1 MVKENGID
9 QEELSH
15 ILRLPSWTA
24 EQAAQVLEAQRK
36 SGLSQAQYA
45 AQRGF
50 SVGRLYNWKSKLR
63 AKLRTAPKPADSD
76 SEKESE
82 KESERESETEPERES
97 ETVSETESET
107 ESEKVSETESE
118 KESARGV
125 GGQDFGL
132 NLQRPGERFMHDY
145 LVRAIRGREAMWHLF
160 SFRRH
165 GAVLLCVV
173 QWLHKVGKTNSYSLV
188 TLELEERALRWRDFP
203 TVEAAAQAME
213 VCGPASVRRRSS
225 SSTPLLVPVQVRDS
239 SAEGQAALQGRCVDE
254 PSVCMTLCLPSGVRI
269 QMTETTPK
277 RLLRTVLRAVTG
289 VPC

>member
-50 SVGRLYNWKSKLR
+50 LVGRLYNWKSKLR
-63 AKLRTAPKPADSD
+63 AKLRTAPRPAD

-145 LVRAIRGREAMWHLF
+145 LVRATQGREAMWHLF

-188 TLELEERALRWRDFP
+188 TLELEERALRWSKFP

-213 VCGPASVRRRSS
+213 ACGAASVRQRPS

-254 PSVCMTLCLPSGVRI
+254 PSACMTLCLPSGVRI

-277 RLLRTVLRAVTG
+277 RLLRMVLRAVTG

>member
-50 SVGRLYNWKSKLR
+50 LVGRLYNWKSKLR
-63 AKLRTAPKPADSD
+63 AKLRTAPRPAD
-76 SEKESE
+76 SE

-97 ETVSETESET
+97 ETVSETVSET

-173 QWLHKVGKTNSYSLV
+173 QWLHKIGKTNSYSLV
-188 TLELEERALRWRDFP
+188 TLELEERALRWSKFP

-213 VCGPASVRRRSS
+213 ACGAASVRQRPS

-277 RLLRTVLRAVTG
+277 RLLRMVLRAVTG

>member
-1 MVKENGID
+1 MMVKENGID

-15 ILRLPSWTA
+15 ILRLTSWTA

-36 SGLSQAQYA
+36 SGCSQAQYA
-45 AQRGF
+45 AQEGF

-63 AKLRTAPKPADSD
+63 AKLRTAPRPADS
-76 SEKESE
+76 ETEEE
-82 KESERESETEPERES
+82 KESERESET
-97 ETVSETESET
+97 
-107 ESEKVSETESE
+107 VSETESE

-125 GGQDFGL
+125 GAQDFGL
-132 NLQRPGERFMHDY
+132 NLQRSGERFMHDY

-188 TLELEERALRWRDFP
+188 TLELEERALRWSKFP

-213 VCGPASVRRRSS
+213 ACGAASVRQRPS

>member
-1 MVKENGID
+1 MMVEENGID
-9 QEELSH
+9 QEELAH

-63 AKLRTAPKPADSD
+63 AKLRTAPRPAD
-76 SEKESE
+76 SE
-82 KESERESETEPERES
+82 KESERESETVSETEPERES
-97 ETVSETESET
+97 ETVSET
-107 ESEKVSETESE
+107 VSETKSE
-118 KESARGV
+118 KESAIGV
-125 GGQDFGL
+125 GAQDFGL

-145 LVRAIRGREAMWHLF
+145 LVRATRGREAMWRLF

-173 QWLHKVGKTNSYSLV
+173 QWLHETGKTNSYSLV
-188 TLELEERALRWRDFP
+188 TLELTETTLRWRDFP

-213 VCGPASVRRRSS
+213 VCGPASVRRRTS

-239 SAEGQAALQGRCVDE
+239 STEGPAALQGRCVDE

-269 QMTETTPK
+269 QMTETIPK

>member
-97 ETVSETESET
+97 ET
-107 ESEKVSETESE
+107 VSETESE

>member
-1 MVKENGID
+1 MIVKENGID

-15 ILRLPSWTA
+15 ILRLTSWTA

-36 SGLSQAQYA
+36 SGCSQAQYA
-45 AQRGF
+45 AQEGF

-63 AKLRTAPKPADSD
+63 AKLRTAPRPAD
-76 SEKESE
+76 SE
-82 KESERESETEPERES
+82 KESERESEP
-97 ETVSETESET
+97 VSET
-107 ESEKVSETESE
+107 KSE

-125 GGQDFGL
+125 GAQHFGL

-145 LVRAIRGREAMWHLF
+145 LLRATRGHEAMWHLF

-165 GAVLLCVV
+165 GAALLCVV
-173 QWLHKVGKTNSYSLV
+173 QWRHKIGKTNSYSLV

-203 TVEAAAQAME
+203 SVEAAAQAME
-213 VCGPASVRRRSS
+213 ACGAASVRQRSS

-254 PSVCMTLCLPSGVRI
+254 PSACMTLCLPSGVRI

-277 RLLRTVLRAVTG
+277 RLLRTILREIAAN
-289 VPC
+289 PC

>member
-1 MVKENGID
+1 M
-9 QEELSH
+9 
-15 ILRLPSWTA
+15 
-24 EQAAQVLEAQRK
+24 
-36 SGLSQAQYA
+36 
-45 AQRGF
+45 
-50 SVGRLYNWKSKLR
+50 VGRLYNWKSKLR
-63 AKLRTAPKPADSD
+63 AKLRTAPRPAD
-76 SEKESE
+76 SE

-145 LVRAIRGREAMWHLF
+145 LVRAIRGSEAMWHLF

-188 TLELEERALRWRDFP
+188 TLELEERALRWSKFP

-213 VCGPASVRRRSS
+213 ACGAASVRQRPS

-277 RLLRTVLRAVTG
+277 RLLRMVLRAVTG